1 MEILKQWIIVL
12 CVYFLGEGVYK
23 FLSLPIPGNITG
35 MIFLFLFL
43 ATGIIKLEKIELAA
57 KSLLDNLAF
66 LFIPAGVGLMN
77 SFGIISSYAAQ
88 ILFIVLITTFIVMAS
103 TGITVQYV
111 IKKVE
116 NMASKKQINNDK
128 EKKVSFERIE

>member
-12 CVYFLGEGVYK
+12 CVYFLGEGVSK